1 LLSRSIVLEFFW
13 LGRAMVSDLVN
24 SVVQVLVGR
33 RWKQFLSLA
42 AASFAVVLFVAA
54 CAVSQEDLQQAE
66 SGTAGTATSDDSSLT
81 VYTALEDDQISG
93 YLESFKAK
101 HPDINVNI
109 VRDSTGIITAK
120 LLAEAD
126 NPQADVVWGTA
137 ASSLLVAEERGLLEP
152 YAPAG
157 LEGVNPKFRDEAN
170 PPQWVG
176 IDVWMSAFCV
186 NTIESEKLGLPIPKG
201 WADLADPAYRGHIV
215 MSNPA
220 SSGTG
225 FLSVSS
231 ILQNSPTEEEG
242 WAYLDKLHENV
253 AQYMHSGSRPCKAA
267 GAGEY
272 PIGISFGYRAVKQ
285 KNDGEPIEAVFPEEG
300 SGWDVEANAL
310 IKKAEIK
317 EASKTFLDW
326 AISPEVSEKY
336 AESFA
341 ITAVKTNVPPPEGF
355 PADPIAQLA
364 DNDLRWAAANRDRI
378 LDEWTN
384 RYDAKSEP
392 KDE

>member
-1 LLSRSIVLEFFW
+1 MAKVK
-13 LGRAMVSDLVN
+13 AMVSDLVRIVTQAF
-24 SVVQVLVGR
+24 SAR
-33 RWKQFLSLA
+33 RRQRFFSMA
-42 AASFAVVLFVAA
+42 AASFAVVLLVAA
-54 CAVSQEDLQQAE
+54 CAVSQEDLPQAD
-66 SGTAGTATSDDSSLT
+66 SGAASPTSSSDSSIT
-81 VYTALEDDQISG
+81 VYTALEDDQIGG
-93 YLESFKAK
+93 YLESFKAQN
-101 HPDINVNI
+101 PDIDVNI

-137 ASSLLVAEERGLLEP
+137 ASSLLVAEEKGLLEP

-157 LEGVNPKFRDEAN
+157 LDAVNPKFRDDAN

-186 NTIESEKLGLPIPKG
+186 NTVESEKLGLPIPKG
-201 WADLADPAYRGHIV
+201 WADLTNPVYKGHIV

-225 FLSVSS
+225 FLSVST
-231 ILQNSPTEEEG
+231 ILQNSASEEAG
-242 WAYLDKLHENV
+242 WAYLDKLHENI

-267 GAGEY
+267 GAGEF
-272 PIGISFGYRAVKQ
+272 PIGISFGYRAVSQ
-285 KNDGEPIEAVFPEEG
+285 KNDGEPIEPVFPIEG

-317 EASKTFLDW
+317 DAAKTFLDW
-326 AISPEVSEKY
+326 AISPVVSEKY

-341 ITAVKTNVPPPEGF
+341 ITAVKTDVPAPAGF
-355 PADPIAQLA
+355 PTDPIAQLA
-364 DNDLRWAAANRDRI
+364 DNDLRWAAANRERI
-378 LDEWTN
+378 LAEWTK

-392 KDE
+392 KS

>member
-1 LLSRSIVLEFFW
+1 
-13 LGRAMVSDLVN
+13 MVSSLM
-24 SVVQVLVGR
+24 SRIVQLFTTR
-33 RWKQFLSLA
+33 RWRQFLSLA
-42 AASFAVVLFVAA
+42 ATSLAVVLFVAS
-54 CAVSQEDLQQAE
+54 CTVSQEDLPQAE
-66 SGTAGTATSDDSSLT
+66 TGTTGTVASSDSSLT

-93 YLESFKAK
+93 YLESFKAQN
-101 HPDINVNI
+101 PDIEVNI

-137 ASSLLVAEERGLLEP
+137 ASSLLVAAEKGLLEP

-157 LEGVNPKFRDEAN
+157 LEAVNPRFRDEAN

-186 NTIESEKLGLPIPKG
+186 NTIESEKLGLPIPQS
-201 WADLADPAYRGHIV
+201 WADLANPVYKGHIV

-225 FLSVSS
+225 FLSVST
-231 ILQNSPTEEEG
+231 ILQNSASEEEG
-242 WAYLDKLHENV
+242 WSYLDQLHENI

-285 KNDGEPIEAVFPEEG
+285 KNDGEPIEAIFPTEG

-310 IKKAEIK
+310 IKKPEIK
-317 EASKTFLDW
+317 ESAKTFLDW
-326 AISPEVSEKY
+326 AISPEVSAKY

-341 ITAVKTNVPPPEGF
+341 ITAVKTDVPPPEGF
-355 PADPIAQLA
+355 PADPGAQLA
-364 DNDLRWAAANRDRI
+364 DNDLQWAANNRDRI
-378 LDEWTN
+378 LEEWTR
-384 RYDAKSEP
+384 RYDSKSEP
-392 KDE
+392 KEG

>member
-1 LLSRSIVLEFFW
+1 
-13 LGRAMVSDLVN
+13 MVSDLVN
-24 SVVQVLVGR
+24 SVVQVFTRR

-42 AASFAVVLFVAA
+42 TVSFAVVLFVAA

-66 SGTAGTATSDDSSLT
+66 SGTPGTTTSDDSTIT

-93 YLESFKAK
+93 YLESFKAQ
-101 HPDINVNI
+101 HPDVNVSI

-157 LEGVNPKFRDEAN
+157 LDAVNPKFRDEAN

-201 WADLADPAYRGHIV
+201 WADLVDPVYQGHIV

-225 FLSVSS
+225 FLSVST

-242 WAYLDKLHENV
+242 WAYLDKLHANV

-317 EASKTFLDW
+317 ASSKTFLDW

-378 LDEWTN
+378 LDEWTK

-392 KDE
+392 KEG

>member
-1 LLSRSIVLEFFW
+1 
-13 LGRAMVSDLVN
+13 M
-24 SVVQVLVGR
+24 
-33 RWKQFLSLA
+33 A

-54 CAVSQEDLQQAE
+54 CAVSQEDLQQAD
-66 SGTAGTATSDDSSLT
+66 SGAAGSTSSNDSSIT

-93 YLESFKAK
+93 YLESFQTQN
-101 HPDINVNI
+101 PDITVNI

-120 LLAEAD
+120 LLAEAN

-137 ASSLLVAEERGLLEP
+137 ASSLLVAEEKGLLEP

-157 LEGVNPKFRDEAN
+157 VEAVNPRFRDDAN
-170 PPQWVG
+170 PPTWVG

-186 NTIESEKLGLPIPKG
+186 NTVESEKLGLPIPKG
-201 WADLADPAYRGHIV
+201 WADLVNPVYKGHIV

-231 ILQNSPTEEEG
+231 ILQNSPTEAEG
-242 WAYLDKLHENV
+242 WAYLDQLHANI

-267 GAGEY
+267 GAGEF
-272 PIGISFGYRAVKQ
+272 PIGISFDYRAVSQ
-285 KNDGEPIEAVFPEEG
+285 KNEGEPIQPVFPVEG

-317 EASKTFLDW
+317 DAAKTFLDW
-326 AISPEVSEKY
+326 AISPDVMAKY
-336 AESFA
+336 AESFS
-341 ITAVKTNVPPPEGF
+341 ITSVKTDVPLPEGF
-355 PADPIAQLA
+355 IADPEAQLA
-364 DNDLRWAAANRDRI
+364 ENDLRWAAANRDRI
-378 LDEWTN
+378 LEEWTK

-392 KDE
+392 KT